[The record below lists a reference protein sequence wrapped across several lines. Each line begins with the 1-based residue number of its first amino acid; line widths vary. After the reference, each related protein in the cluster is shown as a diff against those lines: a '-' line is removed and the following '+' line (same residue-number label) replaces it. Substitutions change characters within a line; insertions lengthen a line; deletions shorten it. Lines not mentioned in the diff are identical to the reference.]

1 MKSFK
6 FSLARMRDYKEQ
18 ILDKEKGTLRLL
30 NRQLDEIRD
39 RIAVLK
45 RYQAEKHRE
54 FAAKQQEG
62 IKAHEIK
69 SYQVFF
75 ESARIQLEQLA
86 EEAHKAEEAVER
98 QLKVVIAASQDV
110 SGLNKLEEKQ
120 LEEYQL
126 AASKAGEQ
134 EIAEFISS
142 RMIRE
147 RIAEQ

>member
-39 RIAVLK
+39 RIAALV
-45 RYQAEKHRE
+45 Q
-54 FAAKQQEG
+54 G

-75 ESARIQLEQLA
+75 ESARVQLEQLH

-126 AASKAGEQ
+126 AAAKADEL

-142 RMIRE
+142 RMIRD
-147 RIAEQ
+147 RIAAQ